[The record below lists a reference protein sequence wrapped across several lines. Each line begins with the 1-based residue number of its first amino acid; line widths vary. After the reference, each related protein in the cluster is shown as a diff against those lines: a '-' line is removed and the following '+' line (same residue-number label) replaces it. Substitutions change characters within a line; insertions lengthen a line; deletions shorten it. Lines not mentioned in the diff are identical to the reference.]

1 MKISAEDAAGNNSN
15 SDTPEDS
22 DNGNG
27 PNGSGA
33 NAVITN
39 DQNSYED
46 IFRPRRRELNRTPTR

>member
-1 MKISAEDAAGNNSN
+1 MKISSEDAAGNNSN

-27 PNGSGA
+27 SGA

-39 DQNSYED
+39 DQTSYED